1 MSRTGPEPGEQL
13 HASVPR
19 AGRASGSVLIAVAA
33 WLLTLT
39 GGGALFVSFAA
50 QYAYILAVR
59 RQGVASAIEALL
71 LDLLMIVFTL
81 LALGLARAGQSSRAE
96 RALILACAAA
106 SAYMN
111 VSAADV
117 ASPRSVAAYAVAPVA
132 LAVVVDRVVAV
143 IHRPRPS
150 RRRALGLG
158 DGGPRR
164 GDRSQDHR
172 PDAAVRAAVRSGR
185 AGDSSGPA
193 PDGPGRRPAARPP
206 EAARVRDD
214 RTAPYQEG
222 RLARPVPGPPGLR
235 GPQHSQ
241 PGRCRTGAAGRT
253 AARHRPQLPVRRAG
267 RQDIMTAAPP
277 ADPSPRA
284 LGESLAALAAQVAAL
299 RGQIRAINERLD
311 QAGLRADLNLAA
323 RFEDLAQTVADAL
336 EAAAPHGP
344 AAPHWI
350 GLDPDT
356 YQARLAE
363 LRRWADTVLRQ
374 HYGGY
379 ELRDCWP
386 AISTPSGNCP
396 PWPPNGVAPTAGH
409 TPTWPG
415 HWSSTTA
422 GYPAPCA
429 ASPASPAHASRNA

>member
-1 MSRTGPEPGEQL
+1 
-13 HASVPR
+13 
-19 AGRASGSVLIAVAA
+19 
-33 WLLTLT
+33 
-39 GGGALFVSFAA
+39 
-50 QYAYILAVR
+50 
-59 RQGVASAIEALL
+59 
-71 LDLLMIVFTL
+71 
-81 LALGLARAGQSSRAE
+81 
-96 RALILACAAA
+96 
-106 SAYMN
+106 
-111 VSAADV
+111 
-117 ASPRSVAAYAVAPVA
+117 
-132 LAVVVDRVVAV
+132 
-143 IHRPRPS
+143 
-150 RRRALGLG
+150 
-158 DGGPRR
+158 
-164 GDRSQDHR
+164 
-172 PDAAVRAAVRSGR
+172 
-185 AGDSSGPA
+185 
-193 PDGPGRRPAARPP
+193 
-206 EAARVRDD
+206 
-214 RTAPYQEG
+214 
-222 RLARPVPGPPGLR
+222 
-235 GPQHSQ
+235 
-241 PGRCRTGAAGRT
+241 
-253 AARHRPQLPVRRAG
+253 
-267 RQDIMTAAPP
+267 MTAAPP